1 MNFYFF
7 NALKYR
13 YYRAWKRFKF
23 SHTRAEKVKKP
34 KKIAMQNGYLKGFIG
49 FLSCIKKPVK
59 NR

>member
-13 YYRAWKRFKF
+13 YYRAYKRFKF

-34 KKIAMQNGYLKGFIG
+34 KKIAIQIA
-49 FLSCIKKPVK
+49 I
-59 NR
+59 